1 MKTLP
6 ILVIVLSVS
15 LLPGCSK
22 KQPEKSP
29 IPVTAY
35 SVESHTVEESARYS
49 ANVQPYASVNVA
61 FKVGGYVSEIM
72 QVRGADGRMRNIQDG
87 DVVRKGAVLAVLR
100 QTEFNDRV
108 NQAKAHLAAVA
119 AEKEKAR
126 LDFERA
132 VALYQTQSMTKPDY
146 DGADARNQAAIAQY
160 DGAGATL
167 QQAELDQHDSLL
179 RAPADGLLLKRA
191 IEIGS
196 LVGPGTLGFVLAD
209 TSAVKVVFGVP
220 DVMVPHTKLG
230 VPLSITTETLEGA
243 TVTGK
248 VTRVSPAADSQ
259 TRLFDVELTVPNPRG
274 QLKVG
279 MIASLSFPVMKEVER
294 PLVVPLTA
302 VVRPKDDPAAYG
314 VYVVKEDGGVRLA
327 SLRRV
332 EVGEVYGNLITVRQG
347 VERGE
352 RVVSSGTMLLTDGDK
367 IRVVPQVLPQ

>member
-1 MKTLP
+1 MKT
-6 ILVIVLSVS
+6 ILTIAMAVL
-15 LLPGCSK
+15 LLGCAK
-22 KQPEKSP
+22 KQAEKSP

-35 SVESHTVEESARYS
+35 PVESHTLEESARYS

-87 DVVRKGAVLAVLR
+87 DVVRKDAVLAVLR

-108 NQAKAHLAAVA
+108 SQAKGHLASVA

-132 VALYQTQSMTKPDY
+132 AALYRSQSMTKPDY
-146 DGADARNQAAIAQY
+146 DGADARNQMAIAQH
-160 DGAGATL
+160 DAALATL
-167 QQAELDQHDSLL
+167 QQTELDQHDSFL
-179 RAPADGLLLKRA
+179 RAPADGVLLKRA

-220 DVMVPHTKLG
+220 DVMVPHTRLG
-230 VPLSITTETLEGA
+230 VPLPITTETLEGA

-274 QLKVG
+274 LLKVG
-279 MIASLSFPVMKEVER
+279 MIASLSFPVMKEVEKT
-294 PLVVPLTA
+294 LVVPLTA

-314 VYVVKEDGGVRLA
+314 VYVVREDGGVRVA

-332 EVGEVYGNLITVRQG
+332 EVGDVYGNLITVKQG
-347 VERGE
+347 VQRGE
-352 RVVSSGTMLLTDGDK
+352 RVVSSGTMLLTNGDK
-367 IRVVPQVLPQ
+367 IRVVPQVVPQ